1 MLDSMGYN
9 SDMLTTK
16 WGNKNGISKPEK
28 SFHSTGWFIGIAV
41 VDAENPR

>member
-16 WGNKNGISKPEK
+16 WGNKMGYQNPK
-28 SFHSTGWFIGIAV
+28 SPSILLAGS
-41 VDAENPR
+41 